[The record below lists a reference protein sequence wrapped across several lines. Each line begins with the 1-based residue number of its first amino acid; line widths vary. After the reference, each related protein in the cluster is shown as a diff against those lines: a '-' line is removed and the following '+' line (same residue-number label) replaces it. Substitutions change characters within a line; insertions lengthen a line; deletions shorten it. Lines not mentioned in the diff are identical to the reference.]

1 MKSSVRKSQDCP
13 NCCAMI
19 QAIADG
25 NLVIVRL
32 KAQIE
37 QLERN
42 LQSVNARE
50 ANAKNS
56 IQRSRL
62 SKPLRGQSPKN
73 AVQADMIAGAIDR
86 AIGVKA

>member
-1 MKSSVRKSQDCP
+1 
-13 NCCAMI
+13 MI
-19 QAIADG
+19 EAIADG

-37 QLERN
+37 QLKRN

-50 ANAKNS
+50 SNAKNA

-62 SKPLRGQSPKN
+62 SKQLRGQSPKN
-73 AVQADMIAGAIDR
+73 AVQADMIAKAIER
-86 AIGVKA
+86 AIGVEA